1 MPKAKVLSPQI
12 NGVPPTRN
20 SHLDIKT
27 LETWLWDAAC
37 SIRGALD
44 APKFKDY
51 ILPLIFVKR
60 LSDVFDDE
68 MARLA
73 EEFGDEKT
81 ARALVKKDH
90 ALVRFYV
97 PPKGQWSQIRASAVS
112 VGERVTDAVRAIA
125 RENPPLQGV
134 IDIVDFNATVSGQR
148 IVDDGKLWALI
159 EIVSRHRLG
168 LNDAEPDILGRA
180 YEYLLRKFAEGQGQS
195 AGEFY
200 TPKEVGWLMAYLLNP
215 QPGQMVD
222 DPTCGSAG
230 LLIKCQL
237 AARDAASGRD
247 GHDAQPL
254 QLYGQ
259 ELNHVTY
266 AIAKMNMIIHD
277 MEGEVVIGDTL
288 RNPKLLDGSR
298 LKRFDLVAANPMWN
312 QDGYTADF
320 YENDPFE
327 RFTHYPPAS
336 SADWG
341 WVQHMAA
348 SLNETGRAAIVLDTG
363 AVSRGSGGQGA
374 NKEKE
379 ARRALTQ
386 RDWVEGVVL
395 LPENLFY
402 NTTAPGIILLLN
414 KHKPAQRRGQLM
426 LINASQEFEKGR
438 PKNFIPDA
446 GIHRIVETYHGWKPV
461 EKFARLI
468 TLAEAEQNDYNLSPS
483 RYVDTGE
490 AEQHRAVQSIIDDLA
505 TLEADAA
512 GLDAEVNA
520 ILKSLG
526 YQPYN
531 GHQ

>member
-1 MPKAKVLSPQI
+1 MATQLPLV
-12 NGVPPTRN
+12 NGAQTNGR
-20 SHLDIKT
+20 LDIKQ

-68 MARLA
+68 IARLTD
-73 EEFGDEKT
+73 EFGSEKT
-81 ARALVKKDH
+81 ARSLVKKDH
-90 ALVRFYV
+90 SLVRFYI
-97 PPKGQWSQIRASAVS
+97 PPAGTWAAIRQSATGVGQ
-112 VGERVTDAVRAIA
+112 RVTDALRAIA
-125 RENPPLQGV
+125 RENPSLQGV

-148 IVDDGKLWALI
+148 ILDDGKLWALI

-200 TPKEVGWLMAYLLNP
+200 TPEGAGWLVARLLNP
-215 QPGQMVD
+215 KPGQAVD

-230 LLIKCQL
+230 QL
-237 AARDAASGRD
+237 VKAQLVAREHD

-254 QLYGQ
+254 RLYGQ

-277 MEGEVVIGDTL
+277 MEGEIAIGDTL
-288 RNPKLLDGSR
+288 RNPKLLTVGTNGRSSLR
-298 LKRFDLVAANPMWN
+298 RFDLVAANPMWN
-312 QDGYTADF
+312 QDGYGADF

-327 RFTHYPPAS
+327 RFTHAPPAS

-348 SLNETGRAAIVLDTG
+348 SLNDPSTGSGQAGRAAIILDTG
-363 AVSRGSGGQGA
+363 AVSRGSGGQGG
-374 NKEKE
+374 NKEKD
-379 ARRALTQ
+379 ARRALAQ
-386 RDWVEGVVL
+386 RDWIEGVVL

-402 NTTAPGIILLLN
+402 NTTAPGVILVLN
-414 KHKPAQRRGQLM
+414 KAKPARRRGQIM
-426 LINASQEFEKGR
+426 LINASGEFEKGR
-438 PKNFIPDA
+438 PKNFIPEPNIRKIADA
-446 GIHRIVETYHGWKPV
+446 YHAWKPV
-461 EKFARLI
+461 EKFARII
-468 TLAEAEQNDYNLSPS
+468 TLAEAEQNDWNLSPS

-490 AEQHRAVQSIIDDLA
+490 AEQHRDVQGIIDDLA
-505 TLEADAA
+505 TLEAEAA
-512 GLDAEVNA
+512 ALDDELNG

-526 YQPYN
+526 YQPYA
-531 GHQ
+531 